1 MRCAGVVAAIT
12 ISRAAYPNRLTH
24 TTALERFYCLSLNK
38 SNSEDEEKKDD
49 LGYKDSL
56 MERNV
61 TFVISYSLQ
70 KFKAANSYERSMHP
84 FAVGKSRVYFRAG
97 ALEYLENQRM
107 NKFVIL
113 ATFIER
119 SVRRFIAR
127 SRVYV

>member
-1 MRCAGVVAAIT
+1 
-12 ISRAAYPNRLTH
+12 
-24 TTALERFYCLSLNK
+24 
-38 SNSEDEEKKDD
+38 
-49 LGYKDSL
+49 
-56 MERNV
+56 
-61 TFVISYSLQ
+61 
-70 KFKAANSYERSMHP
+70 MHP

-97 ALEYLENQRM
+97 VFEYLENQRM